1 MVSKHFITK
10 WKNRIESIEGISNEL
25 LKKLWIRTLK
35 VCEHSWFN
43 HELVCIHKFKK
54 GNTKYNLGRGL
65 YENDLWV
72 LVRNGRL
79 ITVFRRDENVPKR
92 VDVLDVDEVSYLK
105 LVHRKK

>member
-54 GNTKYNLGRGL
+54 GYTKYNLGRGL

-105 LVHRKK
+105 LVHR